1 MSYCTSG
8 FFLRAVDKAVIV
20 CHPPIRVDFTTSP
33 RICLARMLR
42 YDVPAGCMGI
52 SQSLVADRVYTDPG
66 MSYRLRRPVAI
77 FRLCFATSRQ
87 DASPSLL
94 SRNKSLY
101 LSLCKCSRARAAAA
115 GSRPRIVRDRRT
127 HT

>member
-1 MSYCTSG
+1 LYGTTVLVCRNRGCISVSDPDPAFLKSEKPYVVLYIRL
-8 FFLRAVDKAVIV
+8 FLRAVDKAVIV

-66 MSYRLRRPVAI
+66 MSYRLRRPVA
-77 FRLCFATSRQ
+77 
-87 DASPSLL
+87 
-94 SRNKSLY
+94 
-101 LSLCKCSRARAAAA
+101 
-115 GSRPRIVRDRRT
+115 
-127 HT
+127 